1 MTDELDDI
9 EPSRLQTR
17 LWNAIPD
24 LPPHERPIAESIAG
38 SERLTKR
45 QIRAAWTL
53 IRKAEQLGVS

>member
-1 MTDELDDI
+1 MTDYEH
-9 EPSRLQTR
+9 EPTTLQTR

-24 LPPHERPIAESIAG
+24 LPPADRRMAEGIAG

-45 QIRAAWTL
+45 QVRAAWTL